1 MTERVAIDTGPL
13 VALARMDALEIA
25 GLLPLEFVCP
35 REVQAELQEGARR
48 GHIPV
53 APQWLRTQVLKR
65 PLSPAAVVSL
75 DAGEAAV
82 IQMALEQDIA
92 WVCMDELKGRR
103 AAASAGLKVVGALGL
118 LGMAKT
124 RGLIPAMRPFVD
136 KALMAGVHYD
146 QELIRRVLA
155 AAGE

>member
-1 MTERVAIDTGPL
+1 MTERVAINTGPL

-25 GLLPLEFVCP
+25 GLLPFEFVCP
-35 REVQAELQEGARR
+35 REVQVELQEGARR

-53 APQWLRTQVLKR
+53 APQWLRTQELKR
-65 PLSPAAVVSL
+65 PLSPEAVVSL

-136 KALMAGVHYD
+136 KALMAGVHYN

-155 AAGE
+155 AVGE

>member
-1 MTERVAIDTGPL
+1 MTERVVINTGPL

-65 PLSPAAVVSL
+65 PLSPATVVSL

-82 IQMALEQDIA
+82 IQMAIEQDIA

-103 AAASAGLKVVGALGL
+103 AAASAGLKVVGANMTCEQHETTLRRAEEKVIARGRVKRPRGL
-118 LGMAKT
+118 LDM
-124 RGLIPAMRPFVD
+124 RGILS
-136 KALMAGVHYD
+136 GS
-146 QELIRRVLA
+146 
-155 AAGE
+155 